1 MALCSCGQ
9 RNLAPVQDA
18 AVCIDF
24 LFLMYKDGP
33 LGYHPSW
40 VGSVTLLS
48 WLGIALSHPV
58 WPAAKVCEINSPSLW
73 GQCVAGGKFIFI
85 KFPGQLLIIS

>member
-1 MALCSCGQ
+1 
-9 RNLAPVQDA
+9 
-18 AVCIDF
+18 
-24 LFLMYKDGP
+24 MYKDGP

-85 KFPGQLLIIS
+85 KYSQVSYSLYPETSRLTQRSDL